1 MIIKTMKNK
10 DYSKW
15 YWKVYRWFKW
25 DAKHFHRYVSHGF
38 KNLWRWF
45 PIIWKD
51 RDYDHDFIFEI
62 LKFKLNNMATRFEQT
77 NRFVDSTKQA
87 SKIRTCTRLI
97 QKIQDCSYT
106 DEMHDYWETKM
117 RVEKVKNSV
126 NYSMEFDDTKDD
138 LHLFLDKY
146 PNDVRRALKS
156 SYLKDRENP
165 TNKQIAV
172 VISRLREDRAK
183 LLLFKIMDRNIM
195 SWWD

>member
-1 MIIKTMKNK
+1 MSNK

-15 YWKVYRWFKW
+15 YWKVYRWYYWEIKYIPLRFKT
-25 DAKHFHRYVSHGF
+25 GI
-38 KNLWRWF
+38 KNLWKWF
-45 PIIWKD
+45 PVIWKD

-62 LKFKLNNMATRFEQT
+62 LKFKLNNMANRFEQT

-97 QKIQDCSYT
+97 QKIQDGSYT
-106 DEMHDYWETKM
+106 DEMHEYWETKM

-126 NYSMEFDDTKDD
+126 NYSMEFDDTRDD
-138 LHLFLDKY
+138 LHLFLAKY

-156 SYLKDRENP
+156 SYLKGRENP

-183 LLLFKIMDRNIM
+183 TLLFKIMDRNIM